1 MNNLNL
7 LEKTKQLYEINQSI
21 IDISVVTAKNY
32 KKRKTASDT
41 FK

>member
-1 MNNLNL
+1 MNKLNL

-21 IDISVVTAKNY
+21 IDISVVTAKNC